1 MCVYRWKGVG
11 GHTLA
16 LFTGGKAP
24 AGMIYD
30 VFRRK
35 GTGEHKKFFER
46 KNSTMKKL
54 NKKGFTIVE
63 LVIVIAVIAILAG
76 VLIPTF
82 ASVVTK
88 ANQSKAMQE
97 AKNEYE
103 AYLAEYASTLTGKES
118 YVIVA
123 GDYAFEVT
131 DGQFNSTAKKAS
143 EYVVSKKGDLTKQY
157 KEITKAENDNNNEC
171 YSTDGKY
178 TLVDSPVTGTKYFVV
193 DTTKADLGSANVA
206 IYAK

>member
-1 MCVYRWKGVG
+1 
-11 GHTLA
+11 
-16 LFTGGKAP
+16 
-24 AGMIYD
+24 
-30 VFRRK
+30 
-35 GTGEHKKFFER
+35 
-46 KNSTMKKL
+46 MKKL

>member
-1 MCVYRWKGVG
+1 
-11 GHTLA
+11 
-16 LFTGGKAP
+16 
-24 AGMIYD
+24 
-30 VFRRK
+30 
-35 GTGEHKKFFER
+35 
-46 KNSTMKKL
+46 MKKL

-103 AYLAEYASTLTGKES
+103 AYLAEYASTLTGKEN

-123 GDYAFEVT
+123 GEYAFKVV
-131 DGQFNSTAKKAS
+131 DGQFDSTPLAKNTAPTGKYDLSAYKVTTDTTPQPEKTYYTES
-143 EYVVSKKGDLTKQY
+143 EGKMTEVS
-157 KEITKAENDNNNEC
+157 
-171 YSTDGKY
+171 SFTDGKFAK
-178 TLVDSPVTGTKYFVV
+178 GTTYYEASEV
-193 DTTKADLGSANVA
+193 GSANVY
-206 IYAK
+206 IYAAK

>member
-1 MCVYRWKGVG
+1 
-11 GHTLA
+11 
-16 LFTGGKAP
+16 
-24 AGMIYD
+24 
-30 VFRRK
+30 
-35 GTGEHKKFFER
+35 
-46 KNSTMKKL
+46 MKKL

-82 ASVVTK
+82 ATVVDK

-103 AYLAEYASTLTGKES
+103 AYLAENAATLTGKEN

-131 DGQFNSTAKKAS
+131 DGQFNSTAKKAT
-143 EYVVSKKGDLTKQY
+143 EFDVSNKNDLTKQY
-157 KEITKAENDNNNEC
+157 KKT
-171 YSTDGKY
+171 T
-178 TLVDSPVTGTKYFVV
+178 
-193 DTTKADLGSANVA
+193 DTTIVSGTTYYTASTSGETTTYTAVPSANASDLAKYYVQYDLGSANVA